1 MRVLLYSAVLYLIG
15 IAVILYFRPA
25 LMFKH
30 DRSWKEFGLNG
41 TDTTV
46 FPFWLF
52 CIAWA
57 IVSHGLIRIFYS
69 DNSASVAVAENSLTK
84 TVAATTIASTM
95 PVLAESE
102 NANAKPGYY
111 RLDPSVM
118 KRKGV
123 PKYIYIGEEPPDE
136 LEY

>member
-30 DRSWKEFGLNG
+30 DRSWKEFGVKG

-52 CIAWA
+52 CITWA
-57 IVSHGLIRIFYS
+57 IVSHGLVRIFYS
-69 DNSASVAVAENSLTK
+69 EDSACVPVSVPEPENSLTNSI
-84 TVAATTIASTM
+84 AATTM

-102 NANAKPGYY
+102 NAKPGYY
-111 RLDPSVM
+111 RLDPSVI